1 MVIATMFGLLAL
13 FSLISFALGTED
25 QHHPGNIHE
34 DEAMFLLRFGNR

>member
-1 MVIATMFGLLAL
+1 MVIATVFGLLAL

-25 QHHPGNIHE
+25 QQRPGHIPQ

>member
-1 MVIATMFGLLAL
+1 MVIATVFGLLAL

-25 QHHPGNIHE
+25 QQHPGKTLD